1 MMDSEQARTAR
12 TFDAYKDTYSRTIDE
27 SVAFTG
33 LSTDFFTRVKAGYIL
48 DLVRRKF
55 GASDKV
61 SALDIGCGIGN
72 YHGLLA
78 PYLGKL
84 SGVDVSS
91 ESIEVARRR
100 DLPVSYDVYD
110 GTTLPY
116 GDGCFDLAF
125 AICVVHHVPQAL
137 WNVFASEMRRVLKSG
152 GLALVF
158 EHNPRNPLT
167 MRVVNSCPF
176 DADAVLLRSETAQSL
191 LLTAGFRQVHSG
203 FILSI
208 PAANAWLRRIDRI
221 FSSLPFGAQYYVS
234 ATA

>member
-1 MMDSEQARTAR
+1 V
-12 TFDAYKDTYSRTIDE
+12 DE

-33 LSTDFFTRVKAGYIL
+33 LSADFFTRVKAGYIL
-48 DLVRRKF
+48 DLAKDKF
-55 GASDKV
+55 GTSIEL
-61 SALDIGCGIGN
+61 SALDIGCGVGN

-78 PYLGKL
+78 PHFARL

-91 ESIEVARRR
+91 ESIEIARRR
-100 DLPVSYDVYD
+100 GMRVSYDVYD

-116 GDGCFDLAF
+116 GDASFDVAF
-125 AICVVHHVPQAL
+125 AICVVHHVPRSR
-137 WNVFASEMRRVLKSG
+137 WKDFASEMHRVLKPG

-176 DADAVLLRSETAQSL
+176 DADAVLLRSEVAQAL
-191 LLTAGFRQVHSG
+191 LSTAGFRRIHCK

-208 PAANAWLRRIDRI
+208 PAGNTWLRRIDRL
-221 FSSLPFGAQYYVS
+221 FSGLPIGAQYYVS

>member
-1 MMDSEQARTAR
+1 MTDSEQARTAR
-12 TFDAYKDTYSRTIDE
+12 TFDAYKNTYSRTIDE
-27 SVAFTG
+27 SVSFTG
-33 LSTDFFTRVKAGYIL
+33 LSADFFTRVKAAYIL
-48 DLVRRKF
+48 DLARRRF
-55 GASDKV
+55 GTSDKL

-91 ESIEVARRR
+91 ESIEVARQRH
-100 DLPVSYDVYD
+100 LPVGYDVYD
-110 GTTLPY
+110 GKTLPY
-116 GDGCFDLAF
+116 GDGRFDLAF
-125 AICVVHHVPQAL
+125 AICVVHHVPQARR
-137 WNVFASEMRRVLKSG
+137 NAFASEMRRVLKPG

-176 DADAVLLRSETAQSL
+176 DADAVLLHNETAED
-191 LLTAGFRQVHSG
+191 LLTVAGFTQVHSR

-208 PAANAWLRRIDRI
+208 PAANAWLRRVDGL
-221 FSSLPFGAQYYVS
+221 FSGLRFGAQYYTS